1 MNCSEFKNMLDLY
14 IDGELD
20 DRTKAAFL
28 AHADACVECS
38 AELNAAEQLRDF
50 LSHMDEDVAVPLP
63 AQAAW
68 RGAVRAEARRR
79 RMKRVYAACGA
90 VAAACV
96 LTLGVSTML
105 RTGTQTPAADAAIP
119 RSVALVETDGIS
131 DDAALDGTTA
141 MLSTGTSDPV
151 AYINRTIRAEDIQ
164 TSYGYLMDIVAEYDG
179 VVEGETAENANM
191 RVVVLVPGE
200 NAADFISAVDHIGVD
215 VEEENA
221 VFDAAAEFVG
231 VCVVIAEN

>member
-20 DRTKAAFL
+20 GQNRSDFL
-28 AHADACVECS
+28 SHAEACGECG
-38 AELNAAEQLRDF
+38 AELKAAEQLRDF

-68 RGAVRAEARRR
+68 RGAVRAEARKR

-105 RTGTQTPAADAAIP
+105 AGRPQSPADNATMP
-119 RSVALVETDGIS
+119 RSVALVESDGIS
-131 DDAALDGTTA
+131 GDAALDGTTTA
-141 MLSTGTSDPV
+141 LGASAPI
-151 AYINRTIRAEDIQ
+151 AYIDRTVCSEDVQ
-164 TSYGYLMDIVAEYDG
+164 TSYGYLMDIAAEYDG
-179 VVEGETAENANM
+179 VVEGETVEGASM
-191 RVVVLVPGE
+191 RVVVVVPGE

-215 VEEENA
+215 VKEESA
-221 VFDAAAEFVG
+221 VFDASAEFVG
-231 VCVVIAEN
+231 VCVTIEEN

>member
-20 DRTKAAFL
+20 DRTKADFL
-28 AHADACVECS
+28 AHADACVECR

-50 LSHMDEDVAVPLP
+50 LSHMDEDAAVPLP

-96 LTLGVSTML
+96 LTLGISTML
-105 RTGTQTPAADAAIP
+105 RTGPQAPAADAGMP
-119 RSVALVETDGIS
+119 RSVALVETDGVS

-141 MLSTGTSDPV
+141 MLSTGASAPV
-151 AYINRTIRAEDIQ
+151 AYINRTILAEDIQ

-179 VVEGETAENANM
+179 VVEGETTENANM

-215 VEEENA
+215 VKEENA
-221 VFDAAAEFVG
+221 VFDASAEFVG
-231 VCVVIAEN
+231 VCVTIAEG